1 MLVTKSVNSNA
12 NVPHSTTVCHSR
24 TNIVAVGKQ
33 ILLKVIAT
41 VIHKQIYPFAVSH
54 HADGIFG
61 PFIVRQP
68 LLRDPNS
75 HLYDYDLDEHILT
88 LSSWSHEISAYRLD
102 FQENMEISSILI
114 NGEGSYFVR
123 VIAHMVHFRCCIF
136 IYSVYQM

>member
-1 MLVTKSVNSNA
+1 M
-12 NVPHSTTVCHSR
+12 
-24 TNIVAVGKQ
+24 NIVAVRKL
-33 ILLKVIAT
+33 ILFSVIFT
-41 VIHKQIYPFAVSH
+41 VIYKQIYPFAVSH

-88 LSSWSHEISAYRLD
+88 LSSWSHEISSYRLD
-102 FQENMEISSILI
+102 VQENMEISSILI

-123 VIAHMVHFRCCIF
+123 ILARMVPFRCCIF
-136 IYSVYQM
+136 VYSVYRM

>member
-1 MLVTKSVNSNA
+1 MS
-12 NVPHSTTVCHSR
+12 PPYEHSCS
-24 TNIVAVGKQ
+24 GKQ
-33 ILLKVIAT
+33 ILFSIIVT

-88 LSSWSHEISAYRLD
+88 LSSWSHEISSYSLD
-102 FQENMEISSILI
+102 VQESMEISSILM

-123 VIAHMVHFRCCIF
+123 VLAHMVSFRCCTFVHI
-136 IYSVYQM
+136 VYQM